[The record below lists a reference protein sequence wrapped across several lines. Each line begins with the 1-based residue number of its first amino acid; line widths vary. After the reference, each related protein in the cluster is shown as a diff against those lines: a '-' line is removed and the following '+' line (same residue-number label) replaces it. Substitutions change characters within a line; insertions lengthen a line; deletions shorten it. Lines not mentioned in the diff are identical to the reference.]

1 MCFVLGMMQETEVT
15 EQNGIAYVPKQCL
28 FLGFPTLHCACLPST
43 LLAYAME
50 VQGIYKAS
58 IVVFEWIRQ
67 NSPRALGCSAKYR
80 TPSYT

>member
-50 VQGIYKAS
+50 VL
-58 IVVFEWIRQ
+58 VVFEWIRQ